1 MSQLGNL
8 KAQIDALADQSNRMA
23 GNLNAFRSQFS
34 GTVSQVQS
42 TIGGSAQ
49 GKDRALIDQVTAA
62 QRQVEAAA
70 AALQQAS
77 ASARSYSASL

>member
-23 GNLNAFRSQFS
+23 ASLNAFRSQFS
-34 GTVSQVQS
+34 GTVNQVQA

-49 GKDRALIDQVTAA
+49 GKDRALVDQVLAA
-62 QRQVEAAA
+62 QRQVDSAV
-70 AALQQAS
+70 AALQQAA
-77 ASARSYSASL
+77 ASARSYSSSL